1 MECSNHNQLE
11 HYGKVLLNIEF
22 KIMAKFLSEP
32 KLVTDN
38 YPSFSFMQELCVHQ
52 KWACSAWKAIMRQ
65 VSKEQSAVVKQ

>member
-1 MECSNHNQLE
+1 
-11 HYGKVLLNIEF
+11 
-22 KIMAKFLSEP
+22 MAKFLSEP